1 MFKTNLTA
9 LNNPLTWRQTDALS
23 LSLFLSLSLTLSFS
37 IFLLFF
43 ILKNVFLS
51 SLSRQKHSFF
61 LAFFLYFLDVEK
73 EAAAAMNLAIEFQ
86 NKGKTE
92 KALKIFQHAVALDPL
107 HADILT
113 AFGEFLEIYVK
124 DVVKADHMYKVAL
137 ENCPAHGRAL
147 ANRQRTGT

>member
-1 MFKTNLTA
+1 MDFHNI
-9 LNNPLTWRQTDALS
+9 PF
-23 LSLFLSLSLTLSFS
+23 LFS
-37 IFLLFF
+37 
-43 ILKNVFLS
+43 
-51 SLSRQKHSFF
+51 
-61 LAFFLYFLDVEK
+61 DVKK
-73 EAAAAMNLAIEFQ
+73 EAVAAMNVAIEFQ

-113 AFGEFLEIYVK
+113 AYGEFLEIHVK

-147 ANRQRTGT
+147 ENRQRTGNSKACFKPIPTFKCMHECLLFHSISSNIGINI